1 MDTHPIEEEVLRK
14 AQSGNQQAFAEVID
28 SCYDQI
34 FRFALNYCGQPA
46 DAEDITQQACI
57 KLAKSLSSFRFE
69 SAFSSWL
76 YRLVINCAK
85 DWYRQQR
92 KFDVNDHRELAA
104 PPTARGED
112 LICLQQI
119 LHIVAAMGEEF
130 RETLVLVAGEGFNHR
145 EAGSLLGIKE
155 STVSWRMHQIRKRLA
170 AFQVEEKFR

>member
-1 MDTHPIEEEVLRK
+1 MDTHPVEEEVLRK
-14 AQSGNQQAFAEVID
+14 AQSGDQQAFGKVID
-28 SCYDQI
+28 GCYDRI

-57 KLAKSLSSFRFE
+57 KLARNLSSFRFE

-92 KFDVNDHRELAA
+92 KFDVNEGSELAE
-104 PPTARGED
+104 PSTEKGED
-112 LICLQQI
+112 LIYLQQL
-119 LHIVAAMGEEF
+119 LHLVDTMGEEF

-145 EAGSLLGIKE
+145 EAGALLGIKE
-155 STVSWRMHQIRKRLA
+155 STVSWRMHRIRKRLA
-170 AFQVEEKFR
+170 ALQVEENF